1 MRYGKRSVVLASVV
15 LFGIVHAELAPVPL
29 NYIRTQSPTVSYI
42 FTHLIDSQLFWPILL
57 VHDLVINVVVHLPG
71 AVILAFFFVPKV
83 RYAALLFVVV
93 NFLWT
98 YRFVL
103 NDPQFFLSL
112 NITSLIPIIVITLLP
127 IVLVR
132 LVRSK
137 YRDVS

>member
-1 MRYGKRSVVLASVV
+1 MRYVKRSVMLVSVV
-15 LFGIVHAELAPVPL
+15 LFGIVHAELAPVPWS
-29 NYIRTQSPTVSYI
+29 YISIQSPTVSYI
-42 FTHLIDSQLFWPILL
+42 FANLVDSQMFWPVLL

-112 NITSLIPIIVITLLP
+112 NITSLIPIIVIALLP
-127 IVLVR
+127 LVLVS

-137 YRDVS
+137 